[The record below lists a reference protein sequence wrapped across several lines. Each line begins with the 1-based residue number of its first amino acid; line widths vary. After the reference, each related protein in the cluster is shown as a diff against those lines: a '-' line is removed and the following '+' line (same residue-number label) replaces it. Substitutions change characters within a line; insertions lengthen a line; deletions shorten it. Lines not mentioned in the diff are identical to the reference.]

1 MALLT
6 HQHCIMKILAS
17 FLFLFMSTPLF
28 SQLDKIS
35 RIEVNDSTIILND
48 SVALSYPMNTKR
60 LISLLGE
67 ARISDNSESPND
79 VYYWYRLGVLAF
91 TNKGDDEITSF
102 DVCLSR
108 SSVGPN
114 TRRKFRGQLI
124 IHNSTISKRTRTSTL
139 SDLGF
144 ATREPDSILPS
155 WHDLELEE
163 LQVIVETERKDKR
176 TTGVG
181 ISKKR

>member
-1 MALLT
+1 
-6 HQHCIMKILAS
+6 MKTLAS
-17 FLFLFMSTPLF
+17 LLFLFVSTTLF

-35 RIEVNDSTIILND
+35 CIEVNDSTIILND

-60 LISLLGE
+60 LISLFGE
-67 ARISDNSESPND
+67 ARISDNSQSPND
-79 VYYWYRLGVLAF
+79 VYYWDQLGVLAF
-91 TNKGDDEITSF
+91 TRKGDDEITSF

-108 SSVGPN
+108 SSIGPN

-124 IHNSTISKRTRTSTL
+124 IHNSTISKGTRISSL
-139 SDLGF
+139 SNLGF
-144 ATREPDSILPS
+144 TTREPDSILPS

-163 LQVIVETERKDKR
+163 LKVIVETERKDKR

-181 ISKKR
+181 ISKKG